1 LHLYKG
7 EILKMLPE
15 GPRPFLVK
23 PAAAKKAEAAAFRT
37 EEMVPQSGIYRVR
50 HSSHRV
56 PHEVTLLRDQYFP
69 RCARCDTA
77 VIFEL
82 VRAVPDESETAILSP
97 RIYLYELPVF
107 EDDEPIE
114 DETPAAG

>member
-1 LHLYKG
+1 
-7 EILKMLPE
+7 MLPE

-23 PAAAKKAEAAAFRT
+23 PSAGKAAEAATFGT
-37 EEMVPQSGIYRVR
+37 DEIVPQSGIYRVR

-69 RCARCDTA
+69 RCANCATA
-77 VIFEL
+77 VMFEL
-82 VRAVPDESETAILSP
+82 VRAVPDESEIAILSP
-97 RIYLYELPVF
+97 RICLYELPVI

-114 DETPAAG
+114 DETPAAS